1 MINIVETTSISDL
14 NLGAIKAGRLSG
26 REETELIYQDD
37 EGKTK
42 QIANLYP
49 FPLYKLIDNNNGYIE
64 IPVQRSNGTINTFL
78 EQFGE
83 VVITGNGTFSVP
95 FNKEFVESCKNLLV
109 VRKSGE
115 NITSLKF
122 IANALNKFDVI
133 VEGNPSTVTLS
144 WNAKGV

>member
-1 MINIVETTSISDL
+1 MINIVETTSISNLDL
-14 NLGAIKAGRLSG
+14 GEIKEGIIYG
-26 REETELIYQDD
+26 KEENELMYQDD
-37 EGKTK
+37 EGKTT

-49 FPLYKLIDNNNGYIE
+49 FPLYKLIDNKNGYIE

-78 EQFGE
+78 EQYGE

-95 FNKEFVESCKNLLV
+95 FNKEFVEGCKNLLV
-109 VRKSGE
+109 ARKGGE
-115 NITSLKF
+115 NISSLKF

-133 VEGNPSTVTLS
+133 VEGNSSTVTLS

>member
-1 MINIVETTSISDL
+1 MVSIVETTNISNSDL
-14 NLGAIKAGRLSG
+14 GEIKEGIIYG
-26 REETELIYQDD
+26 KEENELIYQDD
-37 EGKTK
+37 EGNTK

-49 FPLYKLIDNNNGYIE
+49 FPLYKVINNTNGYIE
-64 IPVQRSNGTINTFL
+64 IPVQRSNGVINTFL

-83 VVITGNGTFSVP
+83 VVITGNGTFPVS
-95 FNKEFVESCKNLLV
+95 FNKEFIEGCKNLIV

-133 VEGNPSTVTLS
+133 VEGNSSTVTLS